1 MKKAYKR
8 SQRVADQVRRDVSEV
23 ITDMLQN
30 RTDLMVTISSVQV
43 TDDLRYAKIF
53 YTVLGDEKKQEQV
66 VKIFE
71 RSAGY
76 IQAELAHRLRLRRM
90 PEISLHYDKS
100 LMEGLRITSMIDQ
113 MAAHPKPEDD
123 QTD

>member
-1 MKKAYKR
+1 VKKAYKR

-66 VKIFE
+66 GKIFE

-76 IQAELAHRLRLRRM
+76 IQTKLAHRLRMRRM
-90 PEISLHYDKS
+90 PEISLQYDKS
-100 LMEGLRITSMIDQ
+100 LMEGLRITSMIDE
-113 MAAHPKPEDD
+113 MASHPKREDD